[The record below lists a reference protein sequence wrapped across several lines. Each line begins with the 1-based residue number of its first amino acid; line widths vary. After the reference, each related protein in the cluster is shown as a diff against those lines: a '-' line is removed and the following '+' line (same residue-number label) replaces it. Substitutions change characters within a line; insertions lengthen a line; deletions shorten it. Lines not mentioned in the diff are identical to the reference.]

1 MYEYSQSPD
10 EEVLQLHIKVK
21 QRISDITNLPEGTD
35 PLGLEV
41 ELETKLEEQK
51 ALEEE
56 MKARDLARYLK

>member
-10 EEVLQLHIKVK
+10 EEVLHLHIKVK

-56 MKARDLARYLK
+56 IKARDLARYLK